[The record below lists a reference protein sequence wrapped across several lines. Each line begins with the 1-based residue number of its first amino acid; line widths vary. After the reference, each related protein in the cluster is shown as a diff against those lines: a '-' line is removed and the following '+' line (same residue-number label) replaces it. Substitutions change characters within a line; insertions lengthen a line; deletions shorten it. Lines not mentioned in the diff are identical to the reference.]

1 LGDYYFQKL
10 IFDITSIELNLII
23 WKTMKSTII
32 LKPVE
37 YNLEALGESWRQGEK
52 LQGSLTLKNH
62 GLEKIELKG
71 VKINLM
77 SGQYKKVKAR
87 DPLCFETILEQH
99 LVIDL
104 SLLPSAE
111 QSFNFEFVLP
121 LDCRI
126 TDKDGSLYL
135 GYFHLDEKNP
145 TGQLELKIQPRLMIM
160 QFLEIMD
167 NFLRFKIGAMKFA
180 KGQVEV
186 KLTPPA
192 SREFGQVDGLL
203 LKLKESE
210 GQLYLEYQ
218 FSTKKIEMVG
228 SSMSTEKKISKYEQ
242 TISSKVF
249 YIYGNSVNQDGIIE
263 VVNSILKEVKPKLLM

>member
-1 LGDYYFQKL
+1 
-10 IFDITSIELNLII
+10 
-23 WKTMKSTII
+23 MKSTII